1 VNMGLAG
8 TFVDDGGAVIV
19 PTGGDGSKAWVM
31 QPQLHLSSKQ
41 YGARHDA
48 VVDDYGRF
56 VSGTDDTAAI
66 QKFFYAS
73 PTLGIKKLYATPAS
87 FTNLLMPDYVVTGKY
102 WSGDGQFRLEG
113 AQALSLLV
121 QRPEATA
128 GYAIRHPH
136 IDTTTSPRGQHD
148 GVIVEDV
155 TLVGGCGMTKPMHG
169 WGFENTTR
177 LRMRGCRTYGFPR
190 GAGAHL
196 YGHQNGGFY
205 GPQLDGNIWGFQTTT
220 AISGS
225 SFVDL
230 TLMRSLCCEVAVWA
244 DGPFDTTGRCNDL
257 LMNDRILDC
266 PVTGVYVRGHGVRG
280 TAGCSY
286 NIRISNSMS
295 VSQDFKKVEEG
306 LLVSAADASHVVLR
320 ADAPAANRIAGL
332 YVNCVFSTLDTNGY
346 VVDWQVITADDG
358 ASAMTLKGNLASGV
372 PAAGAK
378 YRISEARVWD
388 VATED
393 EFNPTKANFNY
404 FALYSSIYWG
414 TPDGQ
419 LRYNA
424 YNEETYAGIVAAPWA
439 SVDAVIEG
447 VPVVSE
453 GWAWRTL
460 DGSDSW
466 RPKQARFTSALGGP
480 NGVVAETHMTGH
492 IWNGDG
498 QSDGNSFGLIGSRT
512 NNTGGARQPGE
523 AVRFGSGYQL
533 AQPSTTGLHYPVVSR
548 GRVPTGGFAVN
559 KKTPIMMHGFQP
571 IQLDLD
577 ASGGS
582 VSIDWAVVPISGSNN
597 FKAVNSTTITNFFQ
611 VVGRMAAAY
620 SGSGI
625 VSAKAFIGPVG
636 T

>member
-31 QPQLHLSSKQ
+31 QPQFHLSSKQ

-48 VVDDYGRF
+48 VVDEYGRF

-66 QKFFYAS
+66 QKLFYAS
-73 PTLGIKKLYATPAS
+73 PTLGIKSLYPMPAS
-87 FTNLLMPDYVVTGKY
+87 FTNLLMPDWNVTGKY
-102 WSGDGQFRLEG
+102 WSGDGTFMLTGQQG
-113 AQALSLLV
+113 LSVLV
-121 QRPEATA
+121 QRPEATS
-128 GYAIRHPH
+128 GYGIKHPH

-148 GVIVEDV
+148 GILVENI
-155 TLVGGCGMTKPMHG
+155 TLVGGCGLSKAMHG

-177 LRMRGCRTYGFPR
+177 LRMRGCKTYAFPR
-190 GAGAHL
+190 GAGVHL
-196 YGHQNGGFY
+196 YAHQNGGMY
-205 GPQLDGNIWGFQTTT
+205 GPELHGNVWGYQTTT

-230 TLMRSLCCEVAVWA
+230 TLMRSLALEVGVWL
-244 DGPFDTTGRCNDL
+244 DGPYDTTGKCNDVVID
-257 LMNDRILDC
+257 DRILDC
-266 PVTGVYVRGHGVRG
+266 RVTGIYVRGHGVRG

-286 NIRISNSMS
+286 NVRVTNSMS
-295 VSQDFKKVEEG
+295 VEQDFKKVEEG
-306 LLVSAADASHVVLR
+306 LLVSAADASHVVIR

-332 YVNCVFSTLDTNGY
+332 YVNCVFATLDANGY

-358 ASAMTLKGNLASGV
+358 AGALTLKGNLASGV
-372 PAAGAK
+372 PAGGLK
-378 YRISEARVWD
+378 YRISDAAVWD

-419 LRYNA
+419 LRWYV
-424 YNEETYAGIVAAPWA
+424 YTEETFAGVVAPSWA
-439 SVDAVIEG
+439 SVDVLIEC
-447 VPVVSE
+447 VAVVSE

-460 DGSDSW
+460 DGSDGW

-498 QSDGNSFGLIGSRT
+498 QSDGNTFGLIGSRT

-548 GRVPTGGFAVN
+548 GRVPTGGFAPG
-559 KKTPIMMHGFQP
+559 KKMPIMMHGFQP

-577 ASGGS
+577 ASGGA
-582 VSIDWAVVPISGSNN
+582 VSIDWAVVQISGSNN
-597 FKAVNSTTITNFFQ
+597 FKAVNPTSLTNYFT
-611 VVGRMAAAY
+611 VVGRVAAPY
-620 SGSGI
+620 SGTGV
-625 VSAKAFIGPVG
+625 VSARAFIGPIG